1 MIDFE
6 SNMKL
11 VYGYL
16 NRYHPALIK
25 NEDIVQELYLTL
37 WKCCLKYDESKGVTF
52 ATYAYRSFS
61 ACLAEYWR
69 KKHAA
74 KREGGLFL
82 VSLDSF
88 FKRDEDSFFKESLDK
103 QITQDDLYGRR
114 TEEALIAKETVN
126 DIYEKLDEDE
136 IRFLNLMLA
145 HDFKQKDLAEI
156 YGVTRSYISRR
167 WKDIREHCKRIA
179 EGE

>member
-16 NRYHPALIK
+16 NKYHPTLIK
-25 NEDIVQELYLTL
+25 DEDIVQELYLTL
-37 WKCCLKYDESKGVTF
+37 WKCCLNYDESKDVAF

-61 ACLAEYWR
+61 TCLGEYWR
-69 KKHAA
+69 KKHTA
-74 KREGGLFL
+74 KREGELFL
-82 VSLDSF
+82 ISLDSF
-88 FKRDEDSFFKESLDK
+88 FDDESMDEC
-103 QITQDDLYGRR
+103 ITQDDLYGRR
-114 TEEALIAKETVN
+114 AEEALIAKETIK

-136 IRFLNLMLA
+136 IIFLNLMLA